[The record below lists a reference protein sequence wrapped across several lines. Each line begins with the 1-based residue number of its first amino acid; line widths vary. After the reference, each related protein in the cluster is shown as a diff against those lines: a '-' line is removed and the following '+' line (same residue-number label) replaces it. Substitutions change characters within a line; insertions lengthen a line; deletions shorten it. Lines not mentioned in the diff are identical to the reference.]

1 MIQSFNGL
9 RFLAALSVFLVH
21 VPFTQSSGF
30 ITDNIFNNA
39 GFAVT
44 FFFLLSGFCM
54 AQGYG
59 KRFEVLNKENYKG
72 FVKKRIYKLLPVY
85 TFTTIWAFIFSVAT
99 HFDLKGIIHYILCL
113 PIAFTF
119 TCSITVVKPFVFH
132 GGVTW
137 FISCVVFS
145 YLFTPFIL
153 HKVSSFTLQKLFLC
167 ALACY
172 GAIAVIMLAASPLPE
187 PYHMNILYFGFYC
200 RFFYYLVGLF
210 FGLIYTKYST
220 VLKQSRE
227 TSMVKNSLVELV
239 AILIALV
246 AFFSVSYAK
255 LGYLNQW
262 VNLYYIPALLF
273 AILVFAKDK
282 GIFSRLLSL
291 PPLQYLGNTSM
302 NIFMIHYVV
311 IFFGGEMLLSSLVP
325 QQPLLDIGLLLV
337 VTLVICVVWDKLLGV
352 TKRSNTKHE

>member
-1 MIQSFNGL
+1 
-9 RFLAALSVFLVH
+9 
-21 VPFTQSSGF
+21 
-30 ITDNIFNNA
+30 
-39 GFAVT
+39 
-44 FFFLLSGFCM
+44 
-54 AQGYG
+54 
-59 KRFEVLNKENYKG
+59 
-72 FVKKRIYKLLPVY
+72 
-85 TFTTIWAFIFSVAT
+85 
-99 HFDLKGIIHYILCL
+99 
-113 PIAFTF
+113 
-119 TCSITVVKPFVFH
+119 
-132 GGVTW
+132 
-137 FISCVVFS
+137 
-145 YLFTPFIL
+145 
-153 HKVSSFTLQKLFLC
+153 
-167 ALACY
+167 
-172 GAIAVIMLAASPLPE
+172 
-187 PYHMNILYFGFYC
+187 
-200 RFFYYLVGLF
+200 
-210 FGLIYTKYST
+210 
-220 VLKQSRE
+220 
-227 TSMVKNSLVELV
+227 MVKNSLVELV